1 MTLITQTAD
10 LAAFCQR
17 QSGAEF
23 VAVDTEFMRDKT
35 YWPQLCLVQVAGP
48 EEAAAIDS
56 LAPDIDLKP
65 LYDLLTD
72 TKIVKV
78 FHAARQDMEVFF
90 HLTNKLPVPIVDT
103 QVAAMVCGLATLS
116 AMRRSP
122 PSWPARG
129 STNPRASPMG
139 AAAAVGA
146 ATRPSLSDVTHLRL
160 A

>member
-72 TKIVKV
+72 TQD
-78 FHAARQDMEVFF
+78 RQG
-90 HLTNKLPVPIVDT
+90 VP
-103 QVAAMVCGLATLS
+103 
-116 AMRRSP
+116 R
-122 PSWPARG
+122 
-129 STNPRASPMG
+129 G
-139 AAAAVGA
+139 AAGHGGVLPPDEQAAGA
-146 ATRPSLSDVTHLRL
+146 DRRHAGRGHGLRL
-160 A
+160 RQLGQL